1 MCFLPWRVLNIGSN
15 STWIFQGR
23 MACKSPQQQH
33 GYCTAPTGQGLEH
46 EQDRDNGADDQGG
59 HAEAHGQL
67 VGGARVA
74 LLQKQIARTAGEGDV
89 PLACRHITDD
99 NTNIC
104 KGFPRRTRVTRR
116 RDQRPACEDTFASF
130 MAY

>member
-1 MCFLPWRVLNIGSN
+1 MDFPGTDGLQP
-15 STWIFQGR
+15 
-23 MACKSPQQQH
+23 PQQQH
-33 GYCTAPTGQGLEH
+33 GYCTALTAQGLKH

-89 PLACRHITDD
+89 PLACRHITDE
-99 NTNIC
+99 NTPSYHMLAC
-104 KGFPRRTRVTRR
+104 SQKDVT
-116 RDQRPACEDTFASF
+116 S
-130 MAY
+130 